1 MSTAAG
7 NASMGALASGTQAK
21 GRRLAHEAT
30 KLPGFLLPFCLFQL
44 LLHDLRVLCLG
55 DNRPISSVL
64 SLNRVALLFHVLLAG
79 KLLLLTSCHGDCSHS
94 ALLHIITFQLFQP
107 FSCSPPRFSSLT
119 VTTRLTTVTIL
130 PSPLKLPPSVQ
141 FSHSVVSDSLQP
153 HGMQHARPPC
163 PSPTPGV
170 YSNSCSLSR

>member
-30 KLPGFLLPFCLFQL
+30 KLPGFLLPFFLFQL

-64 SLNRVALLFHVLLAG
+64 SL
-79 KLLLLTSCHGDCSHS
+79 K
-94 ALLHIITFQLFQP
+94 
-107 FSCSPPRFSSLT
+107 
-119 VTTRLTTVTIL
+119 
-130 PSPLKLPPSVQ
+130 
-141 FSHSVVSDSLQP
+141 
-153 HGMQHARPPC
+153 
-163 PSPTPGV
+163 
-170 YSNSCSLSR
+170 